1 MPERL
6 TVRSCVPK
14 SAAMVDAVCTTFPQV
29 TSRKSAYPCSYASS
43 GSHGGGEVATILNS
57 RPPPPSCT
65 LETYAGAKSLP
76 VEFLKSPGLSDVTYS
91 GSPGMREL
99 RPSPKKARPAR
110 AARDASCSLES
121 LEGLL
126 EVQDHIPSVLDANR
140 EPHQVLPDPQP
151 LPPRRRELAVRGG
164 GRMDGEGVDVS

>member
-1 MPERL
+1 MTERL
-6 TVRSCVPK
+6 TVRSGVPK

-43 GSHGGGEVATILNS
+43 GSHGGGEVATIP
-57 RPPPPSCT
+57 RPTPPSCT

-76 VEFLKSPGLSDVTYS
+76 VEFLKSPRLSDVTYS
-91 GSPGMREL
+91 GLPGMREL
-99 RPSPKKARPAR
+99 RPSPKKAGPAR
-110 AARDASCSLES
+110 AARDASCSLE
-121 LEGLL
+121 LFEGLL

-140 EPHQVLPDPQP
+140 EAHQVLPDPQP

>member
-6 TVRSCVPK
+6 TVRSGVPK

-91 GSPGMREL
+91 GSAGMREL
-99 RPSPKKARPAR
+99 RPSPALPSGGPSPKLYSHIV
-110 AARDASCSLES
+110 ASCELRLSA
-121 LEGLL
+121 LL
-126 EVQDHIPSVLDANR
+126 PS
-140 EPHQVLPDPQP
+140 
-151 LPPRRRELAVRGG
+151 
-164 GRMDGEGVDVS
+164 